1 MNFSVALLAS
11 FALVDA
17 LVGAACKGI
26 QQSAG
31 CSRHEENR
39 LALHAYSSDFLY
51 PCGQWTN
58 SCRTWSKQWSSRR
71 RAQQNDEYLFISPL
85 LLLLLLSESLLCP
98 LPLHGSITSFS
109 SVCKYHLTVQLVHG
123 IQPGPV
129 FVVPHK
135 VGVVA
140 ILEFIVRF
148 ALLPH
153 VDLPDGQRTSISH
166 AVVLREGAL

>member
-1 MNFSVALLAS
+1 MLAAVVMES
-11 FALVDA
+11 IAF
-17 LVGAACKGI
+17 
-26 QQSAG
+26 
-31 CSRHEENR
+31 
-39 LALHAYSSDFLY
+39 ALHAYLKRFPLSPLWSVDNTAAGHGASSGPPDAEH
-51 PCGQWTN
+51 N
-58 SCRTWSKQWSSRR
+58 RMMS
-71 RAQQNDEYLFISPL
+71 YLFSSSL

-140 ILEFIVRF
+140 ILELIVRF

-153 VDLPDGQRTSISH
+153 VALPDGLMAKGDPYHMRF
-166 AVVLREGAL
+166 VWREGAM